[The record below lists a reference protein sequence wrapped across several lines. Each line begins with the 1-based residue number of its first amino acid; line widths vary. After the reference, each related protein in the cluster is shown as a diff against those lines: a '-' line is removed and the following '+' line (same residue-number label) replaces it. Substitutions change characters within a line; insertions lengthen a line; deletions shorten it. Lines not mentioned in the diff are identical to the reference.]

1 MRLRR
6 APSMYDRTCSSSSAA
21 RRVYR
26 GLTDAGSP
34 RIALISSSVANSP
47 GSGSNEEALED
58 SSSPGVSH
66 TVDGSFSA
74 HWSRARASAS
84 CVSGGRP
91 RKISTA
97 CSRSSVTASQCSTFG
112 REFECQ
118 SRACLAARARDGRSH
133 RRRRSSKAG
142 GQQVKLGAV
151 GAARL
156 RLHVAH
162 SCELA
167 LEAGKQLT
175 LGAALQHFGQKES
188 ARA

>member
-6 APSMYDRTCSSSSAA
+6 APLMYEKTCSTSSAA

-26 GLTDAGSP
+26 RLKDPGSP
-34 RIALISSSVANSP
+34 RIARISSSVANSP

-58 SSSPGVSH
+58 SSSLGVSH

-74 HWSRARASAS
+74 HWRRTRASAS
-84 CVSGGRP
+84 CVSGGSP

-97 CSRSSVTASQCSTFG
+97 CSRSSVTAPQCSTFG

-118 SRACLAARARDGRSH
+118 SRACVAARARDGRSH
-133 RRRRSSKAG
+133 RRRRSSKPG
-142 GQQVKLGAV
+142 RQQVKLGAV

-156 RLHVAH
+156 RLQMAH
-162 SCELA
+162 GCELA
-167 LEAGKQLT
+167 LEAGQQLA
-175 LGAALQHFGQKES
+175 LGAALQHFGQKET
-188 ARA
+188 AWA